1 MEQVLLNLFI
11 NAMDAL
17 TEGGEI
23 EVGTLVMEM
32 DGAKKLLVVVKDNG
46 KGISDENLPNVF
58 DPFFT
63 TKEDGTGLGLPLS
76 LGIIEAHGGVI
87 EMDSRSGR
95 GTQVTIIFP
104 LGKIREVIEA

>member
-1 MEQVLLNLFI
+1 
-11 NAMDAL
+11 
-17 TEGGEI
+17 
-23 EVGTLVMEM
+23 MEM
-32 DGAKKLLVVVKDNG
+32 DGEKKLLVVVKDNG
-46 KGISDENLPNVF
+46 KGISDENLPYVF

-87 EMDSRSGR
+87 EMDGRSGR

-104 LGKIREVIEA
+104 LGSIREGIEG